1 MIFFI
6 VILIILVVITVII
19 MFTDI
24 KIQVEDFKFQ
34 LDSQNIETNKS
45 FKVIIKFNIFK
56 KINYF
61 KFTINNKKVK
71 SYNAKQS
78 FDKIFK
84 DILKGENNK
93 DKKNSKNQKHIK
105 IEKLKLNVNVGIE
118 NVALTAIITGVGSIL
133 LSNLIGKNIENTKG
147 IKWKITPIYNV
158 NLLKIELNC
167 IISIKLIHIINR
179 IYVTRKEGDKNART
193 SNRKNF
199 KYIYE

>member
-19 MFTDI
+19 MYTDI

-61 KFTINNKKVK
+61 KFTINNNKVK

-84 DILKGENNK
+84 DIFKGENNK

-105 IEKLKLNVNVGIE
+105 IEKLKLNVDVGIE

-193 SNRKNF
+193 SNRKNI
-199 KYIYE
+199 KCIYE